1 LLLAADNLHGLNPL
15 VRDAMQRLDPAP
27 IQDLARRCEQAGAL
41 FIDLNPGYLSRRNED
56 RMAFLVEAVQEAV
69 SLRLILDSP
78 HPRVLAAG
86 LSACREAPVLN
97 ALSLEEEKLDG
108 ILPLA
113 VEHKTQLVLIIMDQ
127 QSFTPP
133 GLEEKLAIAIEL
145 RARCLAAGL
154 SHEDLIFDPVLPNL
168 SWQDAFSRVAEDM
181 RTVRL
186 LASGAIFQEPCRT
199 MVGLSNLRSGAK
211 QRFPPALEKTCLG
224 LLAGAGLA
232 VVMAD
237 VFQTDLMAEFHRIN
251 QMM

>member
-1 LLLAADNLHGLNPL
+1 MLLAADNLHGLNPV
-15 VRDAMQRLDPAP
+15 VRDAMKRLDPRP

-41 FIDLNPGYLSRRNED
+41 FIDLNPGYLSPRHED

-113 VEHKTQLVLIIMDQ
+113 VEHKTELVLLLMDDR
-127 QSFTPP
+127 SNTPP

-145 RARCLAAGL
+145 RERCLAAGL
-154 SHEDLIFDPVLPNL
+154 SHEDLIFDPVLPNM
-168 SWQDAFSRVAEDM
+168 SWPDAFLRATEDI
-181 RTVRL
+181 RAIRL
-186 LASGAIFQEPCRT
+186 LASGAVFQEPCRT
-199 MVGLSNLRSGAK
+199 MVGLSNLRSGVK
-211 QRFPPALEKTCLG
+211 QLFPAALEQTCLA
-224 LLAGAGLA
+224 LLAGAGLTLPM
-232 VVMAD
+232 VD
-237 VFQTDLMAEFHRIN
+237 VFRPDLMAELHRIN
-251 QMM
+251 QML